1 MDSVDRTPFPK
12 IGLPLLRRFRA
23 QYRARIWIHG
33 AHKLRLKTATD
44 VSAYALVRV
53 LICVVQALP
62 LSVCASLSQRLG
74 RFCWHVLRFRRAT
87 VEENLLIA
95 FPEKSITERER
106 IAVGMWQHLFLMIME
121 IAHAPRKVHRT
132 NWRQHS
138 SVTQMKE
145 VLARLIDERPTV
157 LISGHLGNFEI
168 GGFLLALH
176 GFSTHTIARPLD
188 NPYLDKFVN
197 QFRGSTGQYM
207 LPKKGSSQA
216 IATLL
221 DRGGTLVL
229 LGDQYAGHRACWVD
243 FFGRPAS
250 THKAVAV
257 FTLSG
262 QAPTAVCAALRKAP
276 LQIEMHLADFI
287 DPTDENFPWGTIPL
301 MTSWYT
307 QCLENLIRKAPEQY
321 WWVHRRWKGQ
331 PPQPRRTS
339 RPNAAA

>member
-1 MDSVDRTPFPK
+1 M
-12 IGLPLLRRFRA
+12 RRPNL
-23 QYRARIWIHG
+23 ILG
-33 AHKLRLKTATD
+33 VLSLRLKTIID
-44 VSAYALVRV
+44 VAAYFLVRV
-53 LICVVQALP
+53 LICLVQT
-62 LSVCASLSQRLG
+62 LSLRACESHSNRLG
-74 RFCWHVLRFRRAT
+74 WFCWHVLRFRRTT

-95 FPEKSITERER
+95 FPEKTAAEREC
-106 IAVGMWQHLFLMIME
+106 IAIGMWQHLFLMTME

-132 NWRQHS
+132 NWRHHT
-138 SVTQMKE
+138 SVAQMTN
-145 VLARLIDERPTV
+145 VLAKLIDERPTV

-176 GFSTHTIARPLD
+176 GFETHTIARPLD

-197 QFRGSTGQYM
+197 QFRSSSGQYM
-207 LPKKGSSQA
+207 LPKQGSSHA

-221 DRGGTLVL
+221 DQGGTLVL

-262 QAPTAVCAALRKAP
+262 QAPTAVCAALRTAP
-276 LQIEMHLADFI
+276 LQIEMHLADFV
-287 DPTDENFPWGTIPL
+287 DPQDENFPWGTIPL
-301 MTSWYT
+301 MTNWYT
-307 QCLENLIRKAPEQY
+307 QCLEELIRRAPEQY

-331 PPQPRRTS
+331 PPKPRQS
-339 RPNAAA
+339 RSMPRPVAAA